1 MRKRGGVFVFDE
13 VFCIS
18 VSRPWSPSATPL
30 DIVATKNQID
40 LALEGEKLCAPAGV
54 ERSDEERGGA
64 LL

>member
-1 MRKRGGVFVFDE
+1 MFDE

-18 VSRPWSPSATPL
+18 VSRPWSALVTPL
-30 DIVATKNQID
+30 DIVATENQID
-40 LALEGEKLCAPAGV
+40 LTLEGEKLCAPVGV

>member
-1 MRKRGGVFVFDE
+1 MFDE

-18 VSRPWSPSATPL
+18 VARPWSALVTPL
-30 DIVATKNQID
+30 DIVATENQID
-40 LALEGEKLCAPAGV
+40 LVLEGEKLYAPAGV